1 MTTSLSVCSKLPHVG
16 TTIFSVMTALAIE
29 YQAINLAQGF
39 PDFPCDP
46 VLVDGVTKAMKD
58 GHNQYAPM
66 AGLLRLREIIATYI
80 YDLYKAEYHPDSEI
94 TITSGATEALYAAIT
109 ALVGKGDEVIIFEP
123 CYDAYLPAIEL
134 NGGVPVTIELEPPDY
149 TIDWKKVRAMMND
162 RTKLMILNSPNNPTA
177 STITQE
183 DILNLKDLIEHFP
196 FFILSDEVYEHL
208 VYDGR
213 THISMCADDILKA
226 RSLIVAS
233 FGKSLHVTGWKVG
246 YCLAPKHLTAE
257 FRKVHQFLTFCTHL
271 PTQVAIADY
280 LQNDALTKFAD
291 LRKMYQ
297 TKRDYFQRLMQ
308 QTRFKPLDS
317 TGTYFQLYS
326 FSDITNE
333 NDTDF
338 AVRLTKEY
346 GVATVP
352 VSAFY
357 ASGRDEGLLRFCFAK
372 KEETL
377 NQAVERLCKI

>member
-1 MTTSLSVCSKLPHVG
+1 MTTSIPVRTKLPQVG

-29 YQAINLAQGF
+29 HQAINLAQGF

-46 VLVDGVTKAMKD
+46 VLIDCVTKAMKD

-66 AGLLRLREIIATYI
+66 AGLLRLREVIATYI
-80 YDLYKAEYHPDSEI
+80 YDLYKAEYHPENEI

-109 ALVGKGDEVIIFEP
+109 ALVEKGDEVIVFEP
-123 CYDAYLPAIEL
+123 CYDAYIPAIEL
-134 NGGVPVTIELEPPDY
+134 NGGVAITIELEPPY
-149 TIDWKKVRAMMND
+149 YAIDWKKVRAKVSD

-183 DILNLKDLIEHFP
+183 DILNLKDLIEDYQ

-208 VYDGR
+208 IYDGR
-213 THISMCADDILKA
+213 THTSMCADDLLKT

-246 YCLAPKHLTAE
+246 YCLAPYALTEE

-280 LQNDALTKFAD
+280 LQNDALSKFAD
-291 LRKMYQ
+291 LKKMYQ
-297 TKRDYFQRLMQ
+297 TKRDYFQQIMQ
-308 QTRFKPLDS
+308 ETRFKPIKS
-317 TGTYFQLYS
+317 KGTYFQLFS
-326 FSDITNE
+326 FSDITDE

-338 AVRLTKEY
+338 AVRLTQEF

-357 ASGRDEGLLRFCFAK
+357 ASGRDESLLRFCFAK
-372 KEETL
+372 QEETL

>member
-1 MTTSLSVCSKLPHVG
+1 MIASIPVRSKLPHVG
-16 TTIFSVMTALAIE
+16 TTIFSVMTALANE
-29 YQAINLAQGF
+29 HQAINLAQGF

-46 VLVDGVTKAMKD
+46 VLIEYVTKAMKD

-66 AGLLRLREIIATYI
+66 AGLLRLREIIAGYI
-80 YDLYKAEYHPDSEI
+80 YDLYKAEYQPETEI
-94 TITSGATEALYAAIT
+94 TITSGGTEALYAAIT
-109 ALVGKGDEVIIFEP
+109 ALVEKGDEVIVFEP

-134 NGGVPVTIELEPPDY
+134 NGGVPITIELEPPY
-149 TIDWKKVRAMMND
+149 FAIDWKKVRAKMSD

-183 DILNLKDLIEHFP
+183 DILNLKELMEAHP

-208 VYDGR
+208 IYDGR
-213 THISMCADDILKA
+213 VHTSMCADEVLRE
-226 RSLIVAS
+226 RSFIIAS

-246 YCLAPKHLTAE
+246 YCLAPASLTEE

-280 LQNDALTKFAD
+280 LQNDAVAKFAE
-291 LRKMYQ
+291 LRTLYQ
-297 TKRDYFQRLMQ
+297 GKRDSFQQQMQ
-308 QTRFKPLDS
+308 ETRFKPIKS
-317 TGTYFQLYS
+317 KGTYFQMYG
-326 FSDITNE
+326 FEDITDE

-338 AVRLTKEY
+338 AVRLTQEY

-377 NQAVERLCKI
+377 IQAVERLCKI